1 MKGEREVKNGVSEEE
16 REVKRKRVM
25 ERSDSPP
32 PPLGFNNPLLPL
44 ANTYD
49 DDDEEEENEQKK
61 SQARGNGVAKGEG
74 NGNKVK
80 GEAQEEV
87 DDDEDDDVSKGK
99 GKHSR
104 HVEVRR
110 DCPYLDTVNRQ
121 VINFLIVIFDQ
132 WLCFCCLHCIIVFG
146 VEYLN
151 SCCMLNFRCWILIL
165 RGFALCPCQI

>member
-32 PPLGFNNPLLPL
+32 PPLGFNNPLLPF
-44 ANTYD
+44 ANAYD
-49 DDDEEEENEQKK
+49 DDNNQQNK
-61 SQARGNGVAKGEG
+61 SQTRCNVVAKGEG

-80 GEAQEEV
+80 GEAQVEV
-87 DDDEDDDVSKGK
+87 DDDEDDDDDASKGR

-121 VINFLIVIFDQ
+121 VY
-132 WLCFCCLHCIIVFG
+132 H
-146 VEYLN
+146 
-151 SCCMLNFRCWILIL
+151 
-165 RGFALCPCQI
+165 